1 MQIGTCSPYAS
12 QRFIAI
18 ISVYGLPVRLYCA
31 PLNLANVAAT
41 TQNINEED
49 QAGDHNTAKCNATGL
64 LRGAKCTH
72 FPKQVYLFFVRLV
85 KPIAGQRFV

>member
-1 MQIGTCSPYAS
+1 
-12 QRFIAI
+12 
-18 ISVYGLPVRLYCA
+18 
-31 PLNLANVAAT
+31 VAAT

-49 QAGDHNTAKCNATGL
+49 QAGDHNTAKRNATGL

-85 KPIAGQRFV
+85 KPIAGQRSPGLYNGSAEALVALHIV